1 MFPGILMRALRP
13 HRCCVS
19 LASVVAILSIL
30 HGAPS
35 QTDGAAPQ
43 HPVVPG
49 FDRIYSADDANAVE
63 GGRLLLTELNCVSC
77 HKADDAV
84 AKLLRPKQAPI
95 LDNVGARAEVKWL
108 QSYLA
113 SVHNTK
119 AGTTMPDLFA
129 DLDEAT
135 KTQQVKALTHFLA
148 TTGSIADTMGNSS
161 AVVRGERLFHTVGC
175 VACHAPIRDGVA
187 APPNSVPLEAV
198 ADKYSLPSLTEFVKN
213 PLKVRPSGRM
223 PNFKLDDKQARDI
236 ASFFFRDKKI
246 AANVN
251 FAYYEG
257 GWGQKLPDFSTL
269 KPKLEGQSSGFDLS
283 VRQRNDGFA
292 FRFSGFIHIPKDG
305 DYRFFLGSDD
315 GSRLLVDG
323 QQLIINDGIHPHSV
337 KEGKRQLAAGVHE
350 VVVEYFEGGG
360 EESLTVE
367 IQGPGLAKQPLAS
380 ITTITRERPKKEVDG
395 EVFVLNE
402 SLAKQGQELFASI
415 GCASCHHLKIDNQ
428 TIQSTASARKLS
440 ELSNL
445 TAGCLSDKSNNG
457 IPHYRLS
464 DAQRSQLKA
473 AITNLQES
481 PNDSAHASI
490 HRTMAQFNCYA
501 CHVRGKIGGVDES
514 RNEFFTST
522 MKEMGDE
529 GRIPP
534 PLDGVADKLTA
545 KWLKGILDNGA
556 KDRPYML
563 TMMPQFGG
571 GNVGHMQAALEEV
584 DQKTE
589 ADFPDYELPDS
600 KMKAIGR
607 RLAGE
612 KGLGCIKCHTFDKFK
627 ATGIQ
632 SIDLTIMSE
641 RLRKDWFHRYMAN
654 PQVYRPGTRM
664 PAPWPFGQATIRDV
678 LDVGNVEQQV
688 AQQKESVWLFLE
700 DGKKAG
706 IPVGLN
712 KGGIILKPET
722 APIVY
727 RNFIEGV
734 SPRGI
739 AVGYPEQVNLC
750 FDADTFS
757 LALIWENDFIDASK
771 HWRGRGQGFQPPLGD
786 NVYDLVRGVPFASLE
801 NAEATWPNETPA
813 EQGYRFLGYRFNSS
827 RQPIFRYSQNRIA
840 ISDAIVPR
848 KADSNLASF
857 ARTLTLESPSPINGL
872 YYRAASASKIESV
885 NGSFILDDHLKLTFD
900 GKTSKAAVIRQSGG
914 KTEVLIPINFAN
926 GKSEITQ
933 IYEW

>member
-1 MFPGILMRALRP
+1 MPAF
-13 HRCCVS
+13 HRYLLPS
-19 LASVVAILSIL
+19 LLAAMATLLL
-30 HGAPS
+30 HLQS
-35 QTDGAAPQ
+35 DQTKAATPA

-49 FDRIYSADDANAVE
+49 FDRIYSTDDADAVE

-77 HKADDAV
+77 HQVDDAT
-84 AKLLRPKQAPI
+84 ARLLKPKQAPI
-95 LDNVGARAEVKWL
+95 LDNVGARAEIKWL
-108 QSYLA
+108 QSYLS
-113 SVHNTK
+113 SVHKAK

-129 DLDEAT
+129 GLDEAT
-135 KTQQVKALTHFLA
+135 RKQQVKALTHFLA
-148 TTGSIADTMGNSS
+148 TTGNVTDAMGNSS
-161 AVVRGERLFHTVGC
+161 AVVRGERLFHSIGC
-175 VACHAPIRDGVA
+175 VACHAPIRNGVE
-187 APPNSVPLEAV
+187 APENSVPLGAI
-198 ADKYSLPSLTEFVKN
+198 ADKYSLASLTEFVKD
-213 PLKVRPSGRM
+213 PLKIRPSGRM

-236 ASFFFRDKKI
+236 ASFFFRNKKI

-257 GWGQKLPDFSTL
+257 NWQNLPDFSKL

-283 VRQRNDGFA
+283 VRQKNDGFG

-323 QQLIINDGIHPHSV
+323 QQLILNDGIHPHSI
-337 KEGKRQLAAGVHE
+337 KDGKIRLETGAHS

-360 EESLTVE
+360 HESLTVE
-367 IQGPGLAKQPLAS
+367 IESPGLSKQPLAS
-380 ITTITRERPKKEVDG
+380 IATPTEERPKKEVDG
-395 EVFVLNE
+395 EVFVLDE
-402 SLAKQGQELFASI
+402 SLAQQGRKVFASI
-415 GCASCHHLKIDNQ
+415 GCASCHQLKIDNQ
-428 TIQSTASARKLS
+428 PIQSTASTKKLS
-440 ELSNL
+440 ELSDLN
-445 TAGCLSDKSNNG
+445 AGCLGDSPQNG
-457 IPHYRLS
+457 VPHYGLS
-464 DAQRSQLKA
+464 GAQRSQLTA
-473 AITNLQES
+473 AISNLQKSSDDS
-481 PNDSAHASI
+481 PEASI
-490 HRTMAQFNCYA
+490 HRTLAQFNCYA
-501 CHVRGKIGGVDES
+501 CHSRNKVGGVDEA
-514 RNEFFTST
+514 RNAFFTST

-534 PLDGVADKLTA
+534 PLDGVADKLTE
-545 KWLKGILDNGA
+545 KWLKSILDNGA

-571 GNVGHMQAALEEV
+571 GNVGHLQAALEEV
-584 DQKTE
+584 DRKTE
-589 ADFPDYELPDS
+589 ADFPDYALPDS

-641 RLRKDWFHRYMAN
+641 RLRKDWFHRYMLN
-654 PQVYRPGTRM
+654 PQTYRPGTRM

-688 AQQKESVWLFLE
+688 AQQKEAVWLFLE

-706 IPVGLN
+706 IPAGLN
-712 KGGIILKPET
+712 KGGIVLKPES
-722 APIVY
+722 APIIY

-739 AVGYPEQVNLC
+739 AVGYPERVNLC
-750 FDADTFS
+750 FDADAFS
-757 LALIWENDFIDASK
+757 LALIWENDFIDAAK

-801 NAEATWPNETPA
+801 NAEASWPNSAPA

-827 RQPIFRYSQNRIA
+827 RQPIFRYSKDRIA

-848 KADSNLASF
+848 KTDSNLASF
-857 ARTLTLESPSPINGL
+857 ERTITLESPSPVDGL
-872 YYRAASASKIESV
+872 FYRAASAAKIETV
-885 NGSFILDDHLKLTFD
+885 NGGFVLDEHLKLTFD
-900 GKTSKAAVIRQSGG
+900 DKISKTATLRQSGG
-914 KTEVLIPINFAN
+914 KTELLIPINFAN
-926 GKSEITQ
+926 GKAEVTQ